1 MLTACREKPHPI
13 AKPHGLELTSL
24 PTAVNAPVFAPA
36 DGHYAE
42 LLLRDGLWQG
52 YESGKFAGTFS
63 NEDEISGFYDKFKAR
78 EEKMGRHPVLLIS
91 ADGQTPLSKIR
102 MPIKNVPL
110 RGISHCHLHVRS
122 PTADRK
128 SSSYHAVS
136 IEFGCPICRV
146 ARYEPNTEPLTIII
160 NEDASIQQDSGGSLT
175 GLDDS
180 DTTGDLPVLDS
191 VLRQYSARIRGEK
204 SAPLVRVLVKDAT
217 PYQRFIDVL
226 CRLQDHGLE
235 PEWMALGEWLQLN

>member
-1 MLTACREKPHPI
+1 
-13 AKPHGLELTSL
+13 
-24 PTAVNAPVFAPA
+24 
-36 DGHYAE
+36 
-42 LLLRDGLWQG
+42 
-52 YESGKFAGTFS
+52 
-63 NEDEISGFYDKFKAR
+63 
-78 EEKMGRHPVLLIS
+78 VLLIS

-146 ARYEPNTEPLTIII
+146 ARYEPNTEPLTVII

-191 VLRQYSARIRGEK
+191 VLRQYAARIRGGN
-204 SAPLVRVLVKDAT
+204 SAPLVRVRLNDAVS
-217 PYQRFIDVL
+217 YQRFIDVL
-226 CRLQDHGLE
+226 RRLQDHGMI
-235 PEWMALGEWLQLN
+235 PEWFDADEELE